1 MVNLSV
7 ISSFMPSIRF
17 ILWWRRICC
26 HLILSLSPQLSRHL
40 SRAENKVV
48 LLSISMQLL
57 MFLDHTYSQKR
68 ALWAV
73 LSSNFLFFWGLC
85 VSSVSTSHLLL
96 FFCLMLF
103 CFLVNCYFFT
113 YIYLYLL
120 LTSGKRLI
128 ESIKG
133 GHSFQ
138 GVLLY
143 VVSDMPLP
151 FCKCRVLFCN
161 FMH

>member
-1 MVNLSV
+1 MSPNLV
-7 ISSFMPSIRF
+7 IVTLAEQTSEQSRKQGGPPQHLHVTTHVPGSHLQPEKSF
-17 ILWWRRICC
+17 LGCA
-26 HLILSLSPQLSRHL
+26 LLQLF
-40 SRAENKVV
+40 V
-48 LLSISMQLL
+48 LLG
-57 MFLDHTYSQKR
+57 T
-68 ALWAV
+68 
-73 LSSNFLFFWGLC
+73 LC
-85 VSSVSTSHLLL
+85 IFCIYQSFTLV
-96 FFCLMLF
+96 FCLMLF